1 MEQLLTI
8 VCKIQPTPEQVQKL
22 ELTLGAFADACN
34 YINAT
39 VNPKIK
45 NKNRIQ
51 AETYKAV
58 RTQFNLSAN
67 LAVRA
72 CARVASN
79 RKTAALKK
87 RLVKTFKPTSA
98 DYDATPNGT
107 LRERIFSYR
116 EKDKTVSLS
125 TVSGRER
132 VQLILGNY
140 QTGKLKGKTPTS
152 ATLSKHRDGQ
162 LYIHIQIKDQAPS
175 PQKSFDVI
183 GVDLGRRDIAV
194 TSEGQSWSGENI
206 TKVRDRFSRVRAS
219 TQKKGTKGAKRL
231 LKRLS
236 GREKRYQTWVNHN
249 ISKQII
255 FRAIETESIIA
266 IEDLTGIRDRTN
278 TQPRNKTERRRSN
291 SWAFYQLRQFLEYK
305 GIKEGVEVVS
315 VTPRYTSQT
324 CHQCLHIHPV
334 KGSSYRYGKTFNCGY
349 CGWKGDCDFNGA
361 KMIQILGQSVS
372 LPVTRNPLSC
382 SLLDSI
388 QD

>member
-1 MEQLLTI
+1 MEQILTI
-8 VCKIQPTPEQVQKL
+8 VCKIQPTPEQAKKL
-22 ELTLGAFADACN
+22 NLTLGAFADACN
-34 YINAT
+34 YINKT

-51 AETYKAV
+51 AEVYKV
-58 RTQFNLSAN
+58 IRERFNLSAN
-67 LAVRA
+67 LAIRA

-87 RLVKTFKPTSA
+87 RRVKAFKPTSA
-98 DYDATPNGT
+98 DYDG
-107 LRERIFSYR
+107 RIFSYK
-116 EKDKTVSLS
+116 EKDQTVSLT

-132 VQLILGNY
+132 VKLILGNY
-140 QTGKLKGKTPTS
+140 QIGKLKGKIPTS

-162 LYIHIQIKDQAPS
+162 LYIHIQIKHEAPQ
-175 PQKSFDVI
+175 PQKSEDVI

-194 TSEGQSWSGENI
+194 TSLGENWSGQSI
-206 TKVRDRFSRVRAS
+206 TKIRDRFSRVRAS
-219 TQKKGTKGAKRL
+219 VQKKGTKGAKRL

-236 GREKRYQTWVNHN
+236 GRERRYQTWVNHN

-255 FRAIETESIIA
+255 DRAIETESIVA

-305 GIKEGVEVVS
+305 GIKEGVEVVA
-315 VTPRYTSQT
+315 VCPRYSSQT

-334 KGSSYRYGKTFNCGY
+334 KGKSYRKATTFKCGY
-349 CGWKGDCDFNGA
+349 CEWKGDADFNGA
-361 KMIQILGQSVS
+361 KMIQILGQYAQPACNAQSS
-372 LPVTRNPLSC
+372 I
-382 SLLDSI
+382 LLLAR
-388 QD
+388 